1 MLKRFEVSGF
11 KQFGHLVWDFSRTRE
26 YAFNQKCV
34 KDGLVRDG
42 LIYGANASG
51 KTNLGL
57 ALFDITAHL
66 SDKNSAEDLYRY
78 YLKADADVKYA
89 DFRYDFQFPGHHFIS
104 YSYRKSSHRL
114 LLGEELTI
122 DGRLVLRW
130 PDAGG
135 IFIDPEFQEMYKFG
149 DMKWDFQSS
158 DLSAVKYVFNNM
170 LSDSSSLLSQ
180 FRTFV
185 NGMLWFQRNDL
196 NNRYIG
202 YLNTHED
209 IYDYIVREGYIGD
222 FEKFL
227 HELGE
232 IAVKLAAIQNPD
244 GNSELYF
251 DYGQKIPF
259 SKAASSGTRALSLFY
274 YWLKHKKGI
283 TFLFIDE
290 FDAFYHFKLA
300 KKVFQYLI
308 SDFAG
313 QAMVTSHN
321 IDLLTNRIT
330 RPDCCF
336 VVRNGQIASFAD
348 STSREIRQGNNLE
361 RLYVGGE
368 FDE

>member
-26 YAFNQKCV
+26 YAFNQNCV

-89 DFRYDFQFPGHHFIS
+89 DFRYDFQFSGHHFIS

-149 DMKWDFQSS
+149 DMKWDFKSS